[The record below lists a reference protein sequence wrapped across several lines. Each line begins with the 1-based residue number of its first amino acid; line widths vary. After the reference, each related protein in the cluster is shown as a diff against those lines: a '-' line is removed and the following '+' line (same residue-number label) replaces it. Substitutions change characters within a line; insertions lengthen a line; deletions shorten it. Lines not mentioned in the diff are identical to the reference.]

1 MAISSLERYPL
12 AFSLFFYLFLN
23 AKNFF
28 GSLVL
33 VLVLRL
39 D

>member
-1 MAISSLERYPL
+1 MTISSLERYPL
-12 AFSLFFYLFLN
+12 AFSLFFYEFLN

-28 GSLVL
+28 GLFALVL
-33 VLVLRL
+33 VLIY